1 MSQSSMNQNNMTA
14 SVSRMSSNDS
24 DRIVPDVQI
33 DPRTET
39 DIEKKIIELA
49 KSYTPEWHY
58 SKDDPDIGVTI
69 AKIFAGQ
76 MSDNI
81 AMYNEV
87 IEKYHT
93 EFVNMLDISLLPA
106 KPASA
111 LVLFDLV
118 NDTVPGVEIPRGTQL
133 LSQVEDGEDP
143 VVFETSNS
151 IYVSNA
157 VFSTAF
163 MTRGREGYVMPLLGS
178 YQVPELIPPNTQAE
192 EAVGDTY
199 SYEASEQPV
208 ALRIQPFRLFG
219 KEANISKNALL
230 FYHES
235 AFDTADNPL
244 YVRIAG
250 DAKLL
255 EQIRSGRYRFSYYG
269 AGELHPYTQV
279 AQLGDG
285 ETFCL
290 RKDAADPAVDTLM
303 VDGREYQL
311 IVLDTQEPVT
321 ENYAISQIAFSS
333 EGKEQMPESVN
344 NGTTDLDVQS
354 FDLFGDTLA
363 LYQECYIGH
372 DNYFAKSGAVVTI
385 SFDVTYPEHMVE
397 LTKRQEQ
404 DDLKI
409 IKRKPRVVYT
419 DMPADVYAEEI
430 SIEYFNGIGWKKLEC
445 RQEYRQ
451 LFMQDKKGRYELEF
465 VCPSDWETTA
475 SGAYEGR
482 VLRIQLL
489 KSDNCYMRPSIHH
502 YPHIKDLKISYCYK
516 EHSVEPQK
524 LVAVNTTRKIDCTK
538 LLKEHRPFVAFGVG
552 LYSDDALYLGFKNR
566 MDRGPVSLYFDIAE
580 GNYYD
585 GLRCKFEY
593 STRGGFRQMK
603 VVDHTSNFTR
613 TGTVIFMPQSDQ
625 APLVIENKQMYWIRI
640 TRSRI
645 RREDEP
651 EDMLPRINDVRLNA
665 VQVENIVTRAEQDF
679 YLDEVLPNMYFM
691 LGTDHIL
698 DVDVWVNERDRHTA
712 KQMQHLLHVMPDQVR
727 AEYDM
732 RGEISAFYVKW
743 EELERLDD
751 GQHERGYVLD
761 RMNNRLIFGDGL
773 HIDVPRVTDDV
784 AFKVRIRCC
793 DGQLGNVGKG
803 AINEARAQ
811 FMFLNTVSNPFKA
824 YGGSNMET
832 LESALARGANILRS
846 RKRLVSISDYER
858 EILAYSDTI
867 AQVHCVTG
875 RRIDGAEDPDAVTFV
890 VLLKDYRAGSYT
902 FHNLADNLKKYL
914 MQSCELTISPDHIH
928 IVEPIFV
935 DVCVDI
941 WAKSVQMEDS
951 FEIQN
956 ELQNCLRQYLD
967 PVESENG
974 IGWKIGVMPK
984 ENQLL
989 MKLNVLKSK
998 AIVRRLLL
1006 IAHYTDESGTHE
1018 TELAQVQENPFMVCR
1033 SGSHRVHL
1041 MVDEQ

>member
-24 DRIVPDVQI
+24 DRIVPDAQI
-33 DPRTET
+33 DPRTEA

-58 SKDDPDIGVTI
+58 SADDPDIGVTI

-76 MSDNI
+76 MSDNL

-133 LSQVEDGEDP
+133 LAQSEDADEP

-163 MTRGREGYVMPLLGS
+163 MTRGRDGYVMPLMGK
-178 YQVPELIPPNTQAE
+178 YDEPELIAQNTQTE
-192 EAVGDTY
+192 DQVGDTVTY
-199 SYEASEQPV
+199 DAPEQPV
-208 ALRIQPFRLFG
+208 LTRIQPFHLFG
-219 KEANISKNALL
+219 REANISKNALL

-244 YVRIAG
+244 YVHIEG
-250 DAKLL
+250 DVALL
-255 EQIRSGRYRFSYYG
+255 EQIRAGRYQFSYYG
-269 AGELHPYTQV
+269 AGELHPYKQV
-279 AQLGDG
+279 TVLDDG

-290 RKDAADPAVDTLM
+290 LKDADAPAVEQLR
-303 VDGREYQL
+303 VDRREYQL

-321 ENYAISQIAFSS
+321 ENYAIERITFSS
-333 EGKEQMPESVN
+333 EGKEQLPESVG
-344 NGTTDLDVQS
+344 NGTTDLDVGE
-354 FDLFGDTLA
+354 FDLFSDTMA

-372 DNYFAKSGAVVTI
+372 NNYFAKSGAVVTLA
-385 SFDVTYPEHMVE
+385 FDVTYPEHLVE
-397 LTKRQEQ
+397 LSRRQEQ

-409 IKRKPRVVYT
+409 IKRKPKVIYT
-419 DMPADVYAEEI
+419 DTPADVYAQEI
-430 SIEYFNGIGWKKLEC
+430 SIEYFNGIGWKKLVC

-451 LFMQDKKGRYELEF
+451 LFAQDKQGHYELEF
-465 VCPSDWETTA
+465 VCPADWETTA
-475 SGAYEGR
+475 SGAYDGR

-489 KSDNCYMRPSIHH
+489 KADNCYMRPGIHH
-502 YPHIKDLKISYCYK
+502 YPHIKNLKISYCYR
-516 EHSVEPQK
+516 EHYVEPQK
-524 LVAVNTTRKIDCTK
+524 LVAINTTRKIDCTK
-538 LLKEHRPFVAFGVG
+538 LLKEHRRFVAFGVG
-552 LYSDDALYLGFKNR
+552 FYSDDALYLGFKNR

-593 STRGGFRQMK
+593 STRSGFRQMK
-603 VVDHTSNFTR
+603 VVDHTSDFTR
-613 TGTVIFMPQSDQ
+613 TGTVIFMPQSDMS
-625 APLVIENKQMYWIRI
+625 PLVLENKRMYWIRI
-640 TRSRI
+640 TRSRT
-645 RREDEP
+645 RRDDEP
-651 EDMLPRINDVRLNA
+651 EELLPKINDIRLNA
-665 VQVENIVTRAEQDF
+665 VQAENIVTRGEQDF
-679 YLDEVLPNMYFM
+679 YLDEVLPNMYFT

-698 DVDVWVNERDRHTA
+698 DVDVWVNERDRYSV
-712 KQMQHLLHVMPDQVR
+712 KQMQQMLRTMPERVR
-727 AEYDM
+727 AEYGI
-732 RGEISAFYVKW
+732 RGEISAFYVRW

-751 GQHERGYVLD
+751 GQHDRGYVLD

-793 DGQLGNVGKG
+793 DGQIGNVEKG
-803 AINEARAQ
+803 AINEAHAQ

-867 AQVHCVTG
+867 AQVRCVTG
-875 RRIDGAEDPDAVTFV
+875 RRIDGAEDLDSVTFV

-902 FHNLADNLKKYL
+902 FHNLADHLKKYL
-914 MQSCELTISPDHIH
+914 LESCELTISPEHIH

-951 FEIQN
+951 FEIQS

-974 IGWKIGVMPK
+974 IGWPIGVMPK

-1018 TELAQVQENPFMVCR
+1018 TELAKVQENPFMVCR
-1033 SGSHRVHL
+1033 SGSHQVHL

>member
-1 MSQSSMNQNNMTA
+1 MSQSSKNQNSMTA
-14 SVSRMSSNDS
+14 NVNRKMS
-24 DRIVPDVQI
+24 DRPDQMRSADQI
-33 DPRTET
+33 DPRTAE
-39 DIEKKIIELA
+39 DIENRIMELA
-49 KSYTPEWHY
+49 GSYTPEWHY
-58 SKDDPDIGVTI
+58 SKDNPDIGATI

-133 LSQVEDGEDP
+133 LSQPDDADEP

-157 VFSTAF
+157 VFTTAF

-178 YQVPELIPPNTQAE
+178 YQEPEYFPAQEQE
-192 EAVGDTY
+192 EDQVGDIFDPD
-199 SYEASEQPV
+199 ASQQPV
-208 ALRIQPFRLFG
+208 NLRIQPFRLFG
-219 KEANISKNALL
+219 KSQNISKNALL

-244 YVRIAG
+244 YVRIEG
-250 DAKLL
+250 DEKLL
-255 EQIRSGRYRFSYYG
+255 AQIRAGVYRFSYYG
-269 AGELHPYTQV
+269 AGALHPYEQV
-279 AQLGDG
+279 IPSEDARS
-285 ETFCL
+285 FCL
-290 RKDAADPAVDTLM
+290 LRSAQSPALDALM
-303 VDGREYQL
+303 IDGHEYQL
-311 IVLDTQEPVT
+311 IVLDTEEPVL
-321 ENYAISQIAFSS
+321 ENYAIDRITFSS
-333 EGKEQMPESVN
+333 EGKEQPAESVG
-344 NGTTDLDVQS
+344 NGTTDLDVGE
-354 FDLFGDTLA
+354 FDLFGDTMS

-372 DNYFAKSGAVVTI
+372 DNYFAKSGALVKLT
-385 SFDVTYPEHMVE
+385 FDVTYPEHLVE
-397 LTKRQEQ
+397 LSKRQEQ
-404 DDLKI
+404 ENLKI
-409 IKRKPRVVYT
+409 IKRKPKILYT

-451 LFMQDKKGRYELEF
+451 LFAQDKKGSYELEF
-465 VCPSDWETTA
+465 VCPHDWEATA
-475 SGAYEGR
+475 SGAYDGR

-489 KSDNCYMRPSIHH
+489 KSDNCYMRPSVHH
-502 YPHIKDLKISYCYK
+502 YPHIRNLKISYGYK
-516 EHSVEPQK
+516 EHYVEPQK
-524 LVAVNTTRKIDCTK
+524 LVAVNTTRKIDCTR
-538 LLKEHRPFVAFGVG
+538 LLKEHRRFVAFGVG

-603 VVDHTSNFTR
+603 VVDNTSNFTR
-613 TGTVIFMPQSDQ
+613 TGTVLFMPQSDQ
-625 APLVIENKQMYWIRI
+625 SPLVIENKQMYWLRI
-640 TRSRI
+640 TRSRT
-645 RREDEP
+645 RRDDEP
-651 EDMLPRINDVRLNA
+651 EEMLPRINDIRLNA
-665 VQVENIVTRAEQDF
+665 VQAENIVTGGEQDF
-679 YLDEVLPNMYFM
+679 YLDEVLPNMYFT
-691 LGTDHIL
+691 LGSDHIL
-698 DVDVWVNERDRHTA
+698 DADVWVNERDRHTT
-712 KQMQHLLHVMPDQVR
+712 KQMQQMLRTMPDRVR

-751 GQHERGYVLD
+751 EQHDRGYVLD
-761 RMNNRLIFGDGL
+761 RMNNRLLFGDGL
-773 HIDVPRVTDDV
+773 HMDVPRVTDDV
-784 AFKVRIRCC
+784 AFKVRVRCC
-793 DGQLGNVGKG
+793 DGQLGNVDKNT
-803 AINEARAQ
+803 INDVHAQ
-811 FMFLNTVSNPFKA
+811 FMFLNTVNNPFKA

-867 AQVHCVTG
+867 AQVRCITG
-875 RRIDGAEDPDAVTFV
+875 VRIDGAKDPDSVTFI
-890 VLLKDYRAGSYT
+890 VLLKDYHAGSYT
-902 FHNLADNLKKYL
+902 FHNLADNLRKHL
-914 MQSCELTISPDHIH
+914 MESCELTIAPDHIH

-941 WAKSVQMEDS
+941 WAKSIHMEDS
-951 FEIQN
+951 FEIQS
-956 ELQNCLRQYLD
+956 ELQDCLRQYLD

-974 IGWKIGVMPK
+974 TGWRIGVMPK

-998 AIVRRLLL
+998 AIVRRLLV
-1006 IAHYTDESGTHE
+1006 IAHYTDEFGTHE

-1033 SGSHRVHL
+1033 SGSHQVHL

>member
-1 MSQSSMNQNNMTA
+1 MSQSSKNQNSMTA
-14 SVSRMSSNDS
+14 NVNRKTSDRS
-24 DRIVPDVQI
+24 DRIWSADQI
-33 DPRTET
+33 DPRTAE
-39 DIEKKIIELA
+39 DIENKIVELA
-49 KSYTPEWHY
+49 GSYTPEWHY
-58 SKDDPDIGVTI
+58 SKDDPDIGATI

-81 AMYNEV
+81 TMYNEV
-87 IEKYHT
+87 IGKYHT

-133 LSQVEDGEDP
+133 LSQPDEADEP
-143 VVFETSNS
+143 VIFETSNS

-157 VFSTAF
+157 VFTTAF
-163 MTRGREGYVMPLLGS
+163 MTKGREGYVMPLLGR
-178 YQVPELIPPNTQAE
+178 YQSPELVPAKPVSDEQ
-192 EAVGDTY
+192 VGDTLT
-199 SYEASEQPV
+199 YEASEQP
-208 ALRIQPFRLFG
+208 ATMRIQPFHLFG
-219 KEANISKNALL
+219 KETNISKNALL

-244 YVRIAG
+244 YVRIQG
-250 DAKLL
+250 DEKLL
-255 EQIRSGRYRFSYYG
+255 AQIRAGVYQFSYYG
-269 AGELHPYTQV
+269 GGELNRYAQV
-279 AQLGDG
+279 TPMDDG

-290 RKDAADPAVDTLM
+290 IREAGTPEIEVLTI
-303 VDGREYQL
+303 DGQEYQL
-311 IVLDTQEPVT
+311 IVLDIAEPVL
-321 ENYAISQIAFSS
+321 ENYTIDRITFSS
-333 EGKEQMPESVN
+333 EGKEQPPESVG
-344 NGTTDLDVQS
+344 NGTTDLDVGE
-354 FDLFGDTLA
+354 FDLFTDTMS

-372 DNYFAKSGAVVTI
+372 DNYFAKSGAVVTM
-385 SFDVTYPEHMVE
+385 SFDVTYPEHLVE
-397 LTKRQEQ
+397 VNKRQEQ

-451 LFMQDKKGRYELEF
+451 LFAQDKKGRYELEF
-465 VCPSDWETTA
+465 VCPYDWETTA
-475 SGAYEGR
+475 SGAYSGR

-489 KSDNCYMRPSIHH
+489 KADNCYMRPSTHH

-516 EHSVEPQK
+516 EHYVEPQK
-524 LVAVNTTRKIDCTK
+524 LVAVNTTRKIDCTR
-538 LLKEHRPFVAFGVG
+538 LLKEHRRFVAFGVG

-603 VVDHTSNFTR
+603 VIDNTSNFMR
-613 TGTVIFMPQSDQ
+613 TGTVIFMPQSDMS
-625 APLVIENKQMYWIRI
+625 PLVIENKQMYWIRI
-640 TRSRI
+640 TRSRT

-651 EDMLPRINDVRLNA
+651 EDMLPKINDIRLNA
-665 VQVENIVTRAEQDF
+665 VQVENIVTGGEQDF
-679 YLDEVLPNMYFM
+679 YLDEVLPNMYFT
-691 LGTDHIL
+691 LGSDHIL
-698 DVDVWVNERDRHTA
+698 DVDVWVNERDRHSTR
-712 KQMQHLLHVMPDQVR
+712 QMQQMLRTIPNRVR

-743 EELERLDD
+743 DEVERLDD
-751 GQHERGYVLD
+751 EQYDRGYVLD
-761 RMNNRLIFGDGL
+761 RMNNRLLFGDGL
-773 HIDVPRVTDDV
+773 HMDVPRVTDDV

-793 DGQLGNVGKG
+793 DGQLGNVEKDT
-803 AINEARAQ
+803 INEVHAQ
-811 FMFLNTVSNPFKA
+811 FMFLNTVTNPFKA

-867 AQVHCVTG
+867 AQVRCITG
-875 RRIDGAEDPDAVTFV
+875 RRIDGAIDPDSVTFV

-914 MQSCELTISPDHIH
+914 MKSCELTISPDHIH
-928 IVEPIFV
+928 IVEPIFT
-935 DVCVDI
+935 DISVDI
-941 WAKSVQMEDS
+941 WAKSIQMEDS
-951 FEIQN
+951 FEIQS
-956 ELQNCLRQYLD
+956 ELQDCLRQYLD

-974 IGWKIGVMPK
+974 AGWQIGVMPK

-998 AIVRRLLL
+998 AIVRRLLV

-1018 TELAQVQENPFMVCR
+1018 TELAQLQANPFMVCR